1 MHNGLFINLESRLD
15 RKELFLAQFAD
26 ISGFNILRFNAIPDA
41 RGALGCTLSHIGCL
55 EAAKSNN
62 WDHVLI
68 FEDDFELIVTPAA
81 FKAQMD
87 LLLRRPW
94 DVLMIS
100 GYVLK
105 CDAPVD
111 SMCKV
116 QDAQSTVAY
125 AVRKSYYDTL
135 IANFQESYAG
145 LRDSKEYRKYA
156 LDQYWKRL
164 QVTGD
169 WRISFPILGKQRA
182 GFSDIENTVVN
193 YDRFFLGTDINRTL
207 LP

>member
-1 MHNGLFINLESRLD
+1 MPVSNARGS
-15 RKELFLAQFAD
+15 
-26 ISGFNILRFNAIPDA
+26 NIQRFNAISDA

-55 EAAKSNN
+55 QTAKSNN
-62 WDHVLI
+62 WDYVLI
-68 FEDDFELIVTPAA
+68 FEDDFELVVTPAA
-81 FKAQMD
+81 FNAQMD

-100 GYVLK
+100 GYALK

-111 SMCKV
+111 NMCKV
-116 QDAQSTVAY
+116 HDAQSAVAY

-135 IANFQESYAG
+135 IANLQESYAG

-164 QVTGD
+164 QVTVN
-169 WRISFPILGKQRA
+169 WCISYPILGKQRA
-182 GFSDIENTVVN
+182 GFSNIEHTVVN
-193 YDRFFLGTDINRTL
+193 YDHFFLGTNINRML